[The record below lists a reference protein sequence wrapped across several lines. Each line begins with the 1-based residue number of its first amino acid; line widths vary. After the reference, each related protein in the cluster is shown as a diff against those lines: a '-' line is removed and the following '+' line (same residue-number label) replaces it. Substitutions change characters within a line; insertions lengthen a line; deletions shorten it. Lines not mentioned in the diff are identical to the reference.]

1 MVKKISSAL
10 LLAAV
15 LVGCNKTEVKDGVK
29 INIISHDSNA
39 KKLKEGDIVTFNL
52 EIKTSADSIL
62 NSTYK
67 DGKPQSFP
75 VPAKDT
81 SKTSYKGRFENSF
94 NLLSVGDS
102 AIVYVSVDSLSK
114 MSPLPPFL
122 KKGTDIKFIVKII
135 KSQTQAEFNKDMEAE
150 AAKAK
155 VAATKRL
162 AEVPAKI
169 SAYVAKSKL
178 NFITSKSGLV
188 YYITGTGTG
197 EAAKKGDNC
206 KINYI
211 GKFTDDK
218 IFDQNKGIE
227 FPVGGAIEGFI
238 EAMTLLKKGQHGTF
252 IIPPALGYGEQ
263 DNAKIP
269 GNSILVFELDML
281 DVTKPS
287 AAPQGM
293 MPQPGH

>member
-10 LLAAV
+10 LLAAM

-29 INIISHDSNA
+29 INIVSHDSNA
-39 KKLKEGDIVTFNL
+39 KKLKEGDIITFNL
-52 EIKTSADSIL
+52 EIKTGSDSLL

-67 DGKPQSFP
+67 DGKPQNFQVLP
-75 VPAKDT
+75 KDT
-81 SKTSYKGRFENSF
+81 SKTGYKGRFENSF

-102 AIVYVSVDSLSK
+102 AVVYVSVDSLAK

-122 KKGTDIKFIVKII
+122 KKGTDIKFFVKIL
-135 KSQTQAEFNKDMEAE
+135 KAQTQAEFQKDMEKE
-150 AAKAK
+150 AVKAKA
-155 VAATKRL
+155 AAVKRL
-162 AEVPAKI
+162 ADAPSLI
-169 SAYVAKSKL
+169 SAYVAKRKMS
-178 NFITSKSGLV
+178 FTTSKSGLV
-188 YYITGTGTG
+188 YSISGTGTG
-197 EAAKKGDNC
+197 AAAQKGDNC

-211 GKFTDDK
+211 GKFTDDR
-218 IFDQNKGIE
+218 IFDQNKGVE
-227 FPVGGAIEGFI
+227 FPVAGAIEGFM
-238 EAMTLLKKGQHGTF
+238 EAMTLMKKGQKGTF

-269 GNSILVFELDML
+269 GNSVLVFELDML

-293 MPQPGH
+293 MPPQGH